1 MKIRSYLKKAAHG
14 IWSVFLSGLL
24 TILPLT
30 ITIALFHLSF
40 SLLEQWLRP
49 IARLRPAFL
58 DCIPH
63 AELILVTILIFIIGA
78 FVKVVILRSS
88 IHAVERLIK
97 KIPLIRP
104 IYAGIQQLVHAFGSQ
119 DATSFKHVV
128 LVEFPRNG
136 IYSIGF
142 LTSELPEPLRP
153 SNVPLLHVFIPTT
166 PNPTTGFLILVPKD
180 QIKVIDI
187 SRQEAMALII
197 SGGIILPEKFAA
209 THQQ

>member
-1 MKIRSYLKKAAHG
+1 MKKIRVYLRRLAQG
-14 IWSVFLSGLL
+14 IWSVFLNGLL

-40 SLLEQWLRP
+40 SLLEGWLRP
-49 IARLRPAFL
+49 IAQLRPAFL

-63 AELILVTILIFIIGA
+63 AELILVIILIFIIGA

-119 DATSFKHVV
+119 DTTSFKQVV

-142 LTSELPEPLRP
+142 LTSR
-153 SNVPLLHVFIPTT
+153 IT
-166 PNPTTGFLILVPKD
+166 
-180 QIKVIDI
+180 
-187 SRQEAMALII
+187 
-197 SGGIILPEKFAA
+197 
-209 THQQ
+209 